1 MTPYQPLTSSSS
13 SSSLSLANTNSRSSS
28 ELDLGFESNPLLI
41 YLQTKQPKVLQRAA
55 ASAYLVALPPRSLL
69 RASDVTREIAEA
81 HVLVRKTTTSSD
93 DQSSYD
99 DDDNNNNNN
108 NIIEFTSVNARHLT
122 LNTKTNTLTAKQ
134 GYPEPGRQATLLGE
148 EELMYTPECGDEP
161 LRLVAIAQPLDVT
174 SGLGVLR
181 RLSGSLRRDSAAAQR
196 AQAAADAAAQVAA
209 QAASHANPRHEN
221 SVLESLPFNTTS
233 AARSFLQ
240 RSSSAAVDAADAAVQ
255 QFNRTTLVVNGSFL
269 PATAARLGCIA
280 LRLAAACGGSR
291 EAVVAAECVVM
302 AGVHE
307 QVLTSLIRECLDDDR
322 ALQSAM
328 MRMRKSSSSDD
339 AKYIPGMDVSR
350 CAYQLRV
357 LSECT
362 CPLEKMHSLRKL
374 ADFLGSAANAAAA
387 ATATTTIAAA
397 TIATSTSSSSSDN
410 DPSQQSG
417 QRLRRQS
424 VATDE
429 LLPCAIAALL
439 QSQASHV
446 FAELRYLREFASIAS
461 SARAWFAD
469 TASLPAVGTM
479 VMASPM
485 ELGKGAL
492 AFQLTTLEAA
502 AAHIMNAG
510 AETTSV
516 DNNAAPSSSRGRTA
530 AAGSTFDAQPIA
542 SQQPRILSTVP
553 AVL

>member
-1 MTPYQPLTSSSS
+1 M
-13 SSSLSLANTNSRSSS
+13 
-28 ELDLGFESNPLLI
+28 
-41 YLQTKQPKVLQRAA
+41 
-55 ASAYLVALPPRSLL
+55 
-69 RASDVTREIAEA
+69 
-81 HVLVRKTTTSSD
+81 LVRKTTTSSD

-99 DDDNNNNNN
+99 DDDNINNN

-209 QAASHANPRHEN
+209 QAAYHANPRHEN

-339 AKYIPGMDVSR
+339 AKSIPGMDVSR

-387 ATATTTIAAA
+387 AAATATTTIAAA
-397 TIATSTSSSSSDN
+397 TTATFTSSSSSVN

-417 QRLRRQS
+417 QRIRRQS

-446 FAELRYLREFASIAS
+446 FAELRYLRDFASIAS

-530 AAGSTFDAQPIA
+530 AAGSAFDAQPIA

>member
-1 MTPYQPLTSSSS
+1 M
-13 SSSLSLANTNSRSSS
+13 
-28 ELDLGFESNPLLI
+28 
-41 YLQTKQPKVLQRAA
+41 
-55 ASAYLVALPPRSLL
+55 
-69 RASDVTREIAEA
+69 
-81 HVLVRKTTTSSD
+81 LVRKTTTSSD

-99 DDDNNNNNN
+99 DDDNINNN

-209 QAASHANPRHEN
+209 QAAYHANPRHEN

-339 AKYIPGMDVSR
+339 AKPIPGMDVSR

-387 ATATTTIAAA
+387 TT
-397 TIATSTSSSSSDN
+397 ATSTSSSSSDN

-479 VMASPM
+479 VMASPT

-492 AFQLTTLEAA
+492 AFQVTTLEAA

-530 AAGSTFDAQPIA
+530 AAGSTFDAHPIA